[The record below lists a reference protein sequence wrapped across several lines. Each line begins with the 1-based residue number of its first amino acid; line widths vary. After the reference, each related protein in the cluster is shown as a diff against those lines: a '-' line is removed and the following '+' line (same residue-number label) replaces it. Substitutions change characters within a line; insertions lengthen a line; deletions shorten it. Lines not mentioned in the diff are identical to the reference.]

1 MKVMVPSAH
10 RNAKSRRRHR
20 QFLAR

>member
-10 RNAKSRRRHR
+10 RNATSRRRHR
-20 QFLAR
+20 RFLAR